1 MRISQFARDYGRAHA
16 TEMMEDE
23 VRITH
28 PGPTETSYNP
38 ATREVTTTNGV
49 LVYQGVARVWEV
61 RAGSKQTIG
70 DRVLR
75 VTQTYVSIPW
85 DSAIPEPL
93 DRIKI
98 TASVDPRLVGRTQ
111 RVQSV
116 TRGGGL
122 RVSRVMLV
130 EFYDYTEEDL

>member
-1 MRISQFARDYGRAHA
+1 MKISQFARDYGRAHA

-23 VRITH
+23 VRITR
-28 PGPTETSYNP
+28 PGPAETVYDP
-38 ATREVTTTNGV
+38 ITREVTTINGV
-49 LVYQGVARVWEV
+49 LIYEGIARVWEV

-85 DSAIPEPL
+85 NAAIPEPL